1 MPQRQEKQ
9 KERKV
14 KYLLKKRVTKISIKK
29 GIKE

>member
-29 GIKE
+29 SIKE